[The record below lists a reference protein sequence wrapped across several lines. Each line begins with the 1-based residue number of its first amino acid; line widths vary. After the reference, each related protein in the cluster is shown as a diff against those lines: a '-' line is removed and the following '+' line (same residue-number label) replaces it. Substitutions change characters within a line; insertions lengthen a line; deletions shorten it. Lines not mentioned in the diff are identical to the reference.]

1 MEFKYKLKQIPC
13 VKIKIPSFYLIFL
26 LHKKHLSSSFLLRQ
40 AHLKM
45 QVILGWTLMWTCL
58 FELIKLSLNTKVK
71 LFFNCIDTVI
81 FTATS
86 PYLWLSTKKNE
97 HIYNFDIPTS
107 WNVIVFHTLYMC
119 MIHIMYVMIWRRFL
133 SGLVILLSSLFV
145 LSLFVLRCLSIS
157 VL

>member
-26 LHKKHLSSSFLLRQ
+26 LHKKHLSSSFFLR
-40 AHLKM
+40 HLKM

-71 LFFNCIDTVI
+71 LFFNCIDTVM

-97 HIYNFDIPTS
+97 HIYNLRYIPTS
-107 WNVIVFHTLYMC
+107 WNVIVFHTVYMC
-119 MIHIMYVMIWRRFL
+119 MIHITMYVMIWRRFL
-133 SGLVILLSSLFV
+133 SV
-145 LSLFVLRCLSIS
+145 L
-157 VL
+157 

>member
-1 MEFKYKLKQIPC
+1 MEFKCKLKQIPC

-26 LHKKHLSSSFLLRQ
+26 LHKKHVSSSFLLRQ

-71 LFFNCIDTVI
+71 LFFQLYRHSNFYCYFTLSLTIYKKEWTYLQLRYPNFLKCDSLSHLVHVHDTHNVCNDLKEI
-81 FTATS
+81 FIS
-86 PYLWLSTKKNE
+86 
-97 HIYNFDIPTS
+97 
-107 WNVIVFHTLYMC
+107 
-119 MIHIMYVMIWRRFL
+119 
-133 SGLVILLSSLFV
+133 LVILLSSLFV

>member
-71 LFFNCIDTVI
+71 LFSNCIDTVI

-97 HIYNFDIPTS
+97 HIYNLRYPNFLKCDSLSHLVHVHDTH
-107 WNVIVFHTLYMC
+107 NVCNELKEIF
-119 MIHIMYVMIWRRFL
+119 I
-133 SGLVILLSSLFV
+133 SLVILLSSLFV